1 MLSLLLVRG
10 IRRLSPV
17 GYFRLWVN
25 NSRLLACSLQ
35 IAVPLTRWTAGRS
48 QVYLD
53 DSCIG
58 QRNAVVSFAF
68 STAIDIIKMLLRTYS
83 RNGHSGSRS
92 IHLLESGDLALRN
105 RGKVG
110 CAGSVCWRRVGQ
122 NLSLDWQTGFGVAWA
137 ELLQMCACGCARYL
151 VDIPILSDCN
161 GKNLSKT
168 TSFLLILI
176 IIVAWGIFAEA
187 CHYLVNFRQSPPTNR
202 LTASLW
208 PIDKFWEV

>member
-1 MLSLLLVRG
+1 M
-10 IRRLSPV
+10 

-83 RNGHSGSRS
+83 RIGHSGIHSEHRLASGGLAPRS
-92 IHLLESGDLALRN
+92 L
-105 RGKVG
+105 GKVG
-110 CAGSVCWRRVGQ
+110 CAGSVYWRRVGQ
-122 NLSLDWQTGFGVAWA
+122 NLSLDWQTGFGVAWVG
-137 ELLQMCACGCARYL
+137 LLQMCACGCARYL
-151 VDIPILSDCN
+151 VDIAILTDCN
-161 GKNLSKT
+161 GKKLSKT

-176 IIVAWGIFAEA
+176 IIFTWGIFAEA
-187 CHYLVNFRQSPPTNR
+187 CHYLVSFRQSPYRNR
-202 LTASLW
+202 LTERFW
-208 PIDKFWEV
+208 PIDKF